1 MSALNVTSLPLPV
14 STPLLQLL
22 SHYCQASLGSKA
34 ASQRL
39 TLRFRDKSY
48 GVVSGGCH
56 PVDIGLT
63 ITDKAS
69 VTIVY
74 ITDFAYA
81 GKYYPTL
88 KRHIDFDFR
97 HQLYFTVDMGW
108 QRLQPSKVERLYRKW
123 ERCFMDH
130 VREGRYCDIKLIV

>member
-1 MSALNVTSLPLPV
+1 MPTVNLV
-14 STPLLQLL
+14 SKSFLQLL
-22 SHYCQASLGSKA
+22 SQHCQASLGSKA
-34 ASQRL
+34 TSQRF

-48 GVVSGGCH
+48 SAESGGCH

-63 ITDKAS
+63 ITDKVN

-81 GKYYPTL
+81 GKHYPTL

-97 HQLYFTVDMGW
+97 HQLYFAVETGW
-108 QRLQPSKVERLYRKW
+108 QRLQPSKVERLYREW
-123 ERCFMDH
+123 EARFMEY
-130 VREGRYCDIKLIV
+130 VREGRYDDINVIV

>member
-1 MSALNVTSLPLPV
+1 MPTLNLESK
-14 STPLLQLL
+14 SFLQLL
-22 SHYCQASLGSKA
+22 SQYCQAPLGSRA
-34 ASQRL
+34 ASPRF

-48 GVVSGGCH
+48 SAESGGCH

-63 ITDKAS
+63 ITDKAN

-81 GKYYPTL
+81 GKHYPTL

-97 HQLYFTVDMGW
+97 HQLYFTVDTGW
-108 QRLQPSKVERLYRKW
+108 QRLQPSEAECLYRKW

-130 VREGRYCDIKLIV
+130 VREGRYGDIKLMV